1 MTSFVNTRNKIPEDQ
16 AGKLFSA
23 GISFMCSKAFSAA
36 YYCFELIPH
45 KDFGLLYNKALCCFM
60 VNWYDECHRLLCEA
74 EHLLPGNAGVT
85 ADRLPEAFLRYR
97 HDDEPPY
104 CPMPQDTPIQL
115 AYVQILR
122 LKAEAAFRL
131 GLHTEVKAISNR
143 LGRKYKHIESL
154 IKNHDKNEDK

>member
-97 HDDEPPY
+97 HDNEPAILSHAAGHP
-104 CPMPQDTPIQL
+104 DTAGICTDLAVEGRSSLQTGIAHRSQGHLQPAWPEIQ
-115 AYVQILR
+115 AY
-122 LKAEAAFRL
+122 
-131 GLHTEVKAISNR
+131 
-143 LGRKYKHIESL
+143 
-154 IKNHDKNEDK
+154 